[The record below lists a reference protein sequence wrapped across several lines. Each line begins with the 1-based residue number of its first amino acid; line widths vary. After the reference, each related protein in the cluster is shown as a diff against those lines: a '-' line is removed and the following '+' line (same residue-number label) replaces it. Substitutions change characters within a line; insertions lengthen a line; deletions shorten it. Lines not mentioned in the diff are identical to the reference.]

1 MMAFL
6 VMKWRVQYDDD
17 EDSDYDEEPDM
28 AMNMKSIDGVYTTD
42 EEVMMIKD
50 ILKRQWRVWWW
61 WLWQFYSKWRWLFI
75 ILTF

>member
-61 WLWQFYSKWRWLFI
+61 WLWQFYSKWIWLFI